1 MKSIRMYVR
10 LIRRI
15 RPRWR
20 TASVGLLLTL
30 TSLVLN
36 LCQPYLVSRFID
48 EVLIGRNARL
58 VVPILG
64 ASLGLA
70 AVAALGTVIGFT
82 IFRFLEARHT
92 LDMRTT
98 ILRHIRRIPLPE
110 IEKHGAGKYMALL
123 GMDTTTT
130 ARFINVIMIELI
142 SLWLQMLVALA
153 FLFTI
158 DWRLGLMA
166 VAGIPIMM
174 SLPRLYRRPIRAAV
188 GGLRSHNEQ
197 IGSSLYE
204 SIQGSRE
211 IRAYGLEGWEE
222 ERNEAMYEGL
232 VKLSVREGLFR
243 QLSGQTGTLA
253 VALATVLLYGF
264 GSGQVLSGAF
274 SVGLLVAAVPYLQS
288 VLNPIQGMNYL
299 IGDLIGSEVAMGR
312 IEAFLSTPAESA
324 AEAGDD
330 VGLEPFPAR
339 RPLDLTCKDL
349 VVAYEGTT
357 ILRQVSVDVREG
369 QVAAFVGRSGS
380 GKSTFFK
387 AVQGFMPV
395 ASGMLRIG
403 ERPIRDWPRSA
414 LSRSVSFVSQETFL
428 FRGTLFENVAL
439 GKRDA
444 SEEEVCRALRE
455 VGLQAYVDALPA
467 GIHTQLDNQ
476 GFQLSGGQRQRMAI
490 ARAII
495 KQPDL
500 LILDEPTSSLDRH
513 TEEQVL
519 STIQQVMRGKTTL
532 ISTHRMETIRAADVI
547 YVMEQGRVVDSG
559 THDELMDRCALY
571 VELAKRE
578 ERHERD
584 GRTGGERLEAM

>member
-10 LIRRI
+10 LIRYI

-20 TASVGLLLTL
+20 MTGLGFLLTL
-30 TSLVLN
+30 ICLVLN
-36 LCQPYLVSRFID
+36 LCQPYLISQFID
-48 EVLIGRNARL
+48 RVLIGRNTEL

-64 ASLGLA
+64 ASIGFA
-70 AVAALGTVIGFT
+70 AVAAVCTVIGFT

-110 IEKHGAGKYMALL
+110 IEKHGPGKYMALM

-130 ARFINVIMIELI
+130 ARFINVIAVELI

-153 FLFTI
+153 FIFTI

-166 VAGIPIMM
+166 VAGIPIVM
-174 SLPRLYRRPIRAAV
+174 SIPRLYRKPIRAAV
-188 GGLRSHNEQ
+188 GGLRSHNEH
-197 IGSSLYE
+197 IGSYLYE

-222 ERNEAMYEGL
+222 ERNDAMYKDL
-232 VKLSVREGLFR
+232 VKVSIREGMFR
-243 QLSGQTGTLA
+243 QLSGQTGSLA
-253 VALATVLLYGF
+253 VALATVLIYGF
-264 GSGQVLSGAF
+264 GSGQVMSGSF
-274 SVGLLVAAVPYLQS
+274 SVGLLVASVQYIQS

-299 IGDLIGSEVAMGR
+299 ISDLIGSEVAMGR
-312 IEAFLSTPAESA
+312 IESFLSTPAEQSDAGGSA
-324 AEAGDD
+324 NGSA
-330 VGLEPFPAR
+330 PPASER
-339 RPLDLTCKDL
+339 ASNLTCRDL

-357 ILRQVSVDVREG
+357 ILRNVDADIREG
-369 QVAAFVGRSGS
+369 QMAAFVGRSGS

-395 ASGMLRIG
+395 QSGMLRIG
-403 ERPIRDWPRSA
+403 GLPIREWPRSA
-414 LSRSVSFVSQETFL
+414 LSRSISFVSQETFL
-428 FRGTLFENVAL
+428 FRGTLYENVAL
-439 GKRDA
+439 GKLDA
-444 SEEEVCRALRE
+444 SEEEVYRALRE
-455 VGLQAYVDALPA
+455 VGLQSFVDALPA

-476 GFQLSGGQRQRMAI
+476 GFRLSGGQRQRMAI
-490 ARAII
+490 ARAIM

-513 TEEQVL
+513 TEQQVL
-519 STIQQVMRGKTTL
+519 DTIHRVMRGKTTL

-547 YVMEQGRVVDSG
+547 YVMEHGGIVDSG
-559 THDELMDRCALY
+559 THDELMSRCGLY
-571 VELAKRE
+571 IDLVKRE
-578 ERHERD
+578 ELQERVE
-584 GRTGGERLEAM
+584 RTGDERLEAM